1 MTEPSPPPTPSNR
14 PRTSRQRYRRFVDDY
29 RHRRLDDLTD
39 AARGLKPSADEKRD
53 GEQKGKRR
61 ELIREYLRWLY
72 PHRYRVALV
81 FTLAVAV
88 AGIQLVEPLFMRHII
103 DRILLNPALDASG
116 RLTRLNLVGGTFLSV
131 IILSNLISVVKD
143 YRQRLLNTGVM
154 LSLRRSLFDRLLHLP
169 LPKLWDM
176 KTGGILSRL
185 TGDVDTT
192 TGLLQMAVISPSIAV
207 IRLLVAIGILLSLN
221 WRLALMA
228 MAIIPGAMF
237 ISFASAKRVRPIY
250 RSVRKDVESIDG
262 RVGETFSGIRVVR
275 AFGRE
280 IRELSEYLTGRHTVL
295 RKELFAH
302 RREMLL
308 WTSWGLLLGVVNVV
322 IVWYGGYLYLQGRAT
337 IGDIMAFQWF
347 TFLLLN
353 PVWSIVNSFSEL
365 QRSLAAMERV
375 FEILAMEDDKPDRP
389 DAVDAPETVGEI
401 QFEDVEFEYRE
412 GQPVVREFNVTV
424 PGGSVVALVGRSGA
438 GKTTVTDL
446 VARFHD
452 PTRGRILLN
461 GQDIR
466 GFKLRTYRDL
476 LAIVQQ
482 DVFLFDGSV
491 RDNIAYGRHDATDAE
506 VEDAARRANAHEF
519 IERLPEKYETFIG
532 ERGVKLS
539 GGQQQR
545 LAIARAIVA
554 RPQILILDEA
564 TSNLDTE
571 SEQLIQASMAS
582 LLAGRTTFVIAHRL
596 STIRR
601 ADLILLLED
610 GRIIERGTHA
620 ALMAARGV
628 YFEMVQRQMEHDAR
642 DGGRETGDGS
652 TFLTF
657 SEPAVSKA

>member
-1 MTEPSPPPTPSNR
+1 LTEPTASSSPH
-14 PRTSRQRYRRFVDDY
+14 PRRSRQRYRRFVDDY
-29 RHRRLDDLTD
+29 RNRRLDDLTD
-39 AARGLKPSADEKRD
+39 EARGLKSAADKD
-53 GEQKGKRR
+53 GDKKQQRQKRR
-61 ELIREYLRWLY
+61 EMLREYIKWLR
-72 PHRYRVALV
+72 PHRNRVVLV
-81 FTLAVAV
+81 FALAIAG
-88 AGIQLVEPLFMRHII
+88 AGIQLIEPLFMRHII
-103 DRILLNPALDASG
+103 DSVLLNATLDAES
-116 RLTRLNLVGGTFLSV
+116 RVSRLNLIGATFLSV
-131 IILSNLISVVKD
+131 IIFSNLLNVFKD
-143 YRQRLLNTGVM
+143 YRQRLLNVRVM
-154 LSLRRSLFDRLLHLP
+154 LSLRRALFDRLLHLP

-192 TGLLQMAVISPSIAV
+192 TGLLQMAVISPSLAV

-237 ISFASAKRVRPIY
+237 ISFASARRVRPIY
-250 RSVRKDVESIDG
+250 RSVRKDVEVIDG

-280 IRELSEYLTGRHTVL
+280 VRELSEYLTGRHTVV

-308 WTSWGLLLGVVNVV
+308 WTSWGLLLGIVNVV
-322 IVWYGGYLYLQGRAT
+322 IVWYGGHLNLSGRAT

-375 FEILAMEDDKPDRP
+375 FEILGMEDDKPDRP
-389 DAVDAPETVGEI
+389 DATDAPAIVREI
-401 QFEDVEFEYRE
+401 QFENVDFEYRA
-412 GQPVVREFNVTV
+412 GQPVVKDFEVTV

-461 GQDIR
+461 GHDIR
-466 GFKLRTYRDL
+466 QFKLRTYRDL

-491 RDNIAYGRHDATDAE
+491 RDNIAYGRHDASDE
-506 VEDAARRANAHEF
+506 DIEDAARRANAHEF
-519 IERLPEKYETFIG
+519 IVRLPDKYDTFIG

-545 LAIARAIVA
+545 LAIARAIAA

-601 ADLILLLED
+601 ANLILLMED

-620 ALMAARGV
+620 SLMASRGV

-642 DGGRETGDGS
+642 EGKDATHEDILDFSLSS
-652 TFLTF
+652 T
-657 SEPAVSKA
+657 SKA